1 MNSCVHIT
9 GFLLA
14 ARGLCPGAVRAV
26 LADELKMPAA
36 PEASLDAP
44 ARGMSMEKVEATFGA
59 PSRRV
64 PAVGGGTT
72 AQPPITRWEYPG
84 FVVYFE
90 NNIVVHTVTTRW
102 LSRTRKA
109 ACGPLACRPLCS

>member
-1 MNSCVHIT
+1 
-9 GFLLA
+9 
-14 ARGLCPGAVRAV
+14 
-26 LADELKMPAA
+26 
-36 PEASLDAP
+36 
-44 ARGMSMEKVEATFGA
+44 MSMDKVEAKYGA

-90 NNIVVHTVTTRW
+90 NSLVVHTVTTP
-102 LSRTRKA
+102 
-109 ACGPLACRPLCS
+109 G